1 MKTMTI
7 LTVLVLCASGAFAA
21 TTLQTT
27 DDGTSPSPSATA
39 AEATAD
45 AGQLCPSPDALPSVG
60 IAPAPAPQAIN
71 QCKIDCREDYGACLI
86 STPSYICDAIYRNC
100 LANC

>member
-1 MKTMTI
+1 MKTLTI

-21 TTLQTT
+21 TTLQAT
-27 DDGTSPSPSATA
+27 DDVVQAGT
-39 AEATAD
+39 AETG
-45 AGQLCPSPDALPSVG
+45 GQLCPSTDALPGAGV
-60 IAPAPAPQAIN
+60 APSPTPQMIN